1 MSNKKLR
8 LSLLSLLGLALSLGQ
23 LSGSIT
29 INVTAEKLKDPGGI
43 DMAVTGVLALVAD
56 TGTEGFSGPSGTL
69 LEGDDYLVGAWD
81 IASGGGNAPGSFL
94 GTTGA
99 VALSGDWA
107 QDDPLAVYFFPT
119 LALTDP
125 PASAEAVPYG
135 MFRIESGTPDGTDPW
150 VTPEDGTLAHD
161 LVFATTD
168 ATTLFPGGGSSSAD
182 DGIAGLV
189 TPGTAP
195 VAPTGVAGV
204 ADGPGKIIVS
214 WTTDASSDE
223 DGFRVERKSGA
234 SGVWEVVGE
243 VGVGVSVF
251 DDTTGIESGAAYFY
265 RVLATRGP
273 SYSLYS
279 DESAEVTSSAATARF
294 TNLSTRALVGT
305 GDEILIASFE
315 VKGGPLRIYARV
327 AGPDLEAAGIPNF
340 LADPTMQLFKIGN
353 NTPIKEN
360 DNWRDDEAEL
370 VAITDINFQPAFEVD
385 PALVAN
391 LTEDGLYSVVVRGVG
406 DTTGFANVEVYE
418 FADPAEPNS
427 GKLTNLSVR
436 AAVGTGDEILIASF
450 QVTGEVP
457 QRIYS
462 RVAGPDLEAAGIP
475 NFLADPTMEL
485 REPNVDPEI
494 AANDN
499 WRDDEAEL
507 AAITAINFQP
517 AFEVDPALIAT
528 VPGGGKLYSVVVRG
542 VGDTTGF
549 ANVELYDFPE

>member
-1 MSNKKLR
+1 
-8 LSLLSLLGLALSLGQ
+8 
-23 LSGSIT
+23 
-29 INVTAEKLKDPGGI
+29 
-43 DMAVTGVLALVAD
+43 MAVTGVLALVAD

-81 IASGGGNAPGSFL
+81 IATGGGNAPGSFL
-94 GTTGA
+94 GTTGS
-99 VALSGDWA
+99 VTLSGDWA
-107 QDDPLAVYFFPT
+107 AGDPLAVYFFPT
-119 LALTDP
+119 LVLTDP
-125 PASAEAVPYG
+125 PVSAEAIPYG
-135 MFRIESGTPDGTDPW
+135 MFRIETGTLDQTDPW
-150 VTPEDGTLAHD
+150 VTPEDGTTGHD

-168 ATTLFPGGGSSSAD
+168 ATVLFPSGGSSSAD
-182 DGIAGLV
+182 DGIAGLI

-195 VAPTGVAGV
+195 AAPTGVAGV
-204 ADGPGKIIVS
+204 ADGPGKISVS
-214 WTTDASSDE
+214 WTDASSDE
-223 DGFRVERKSGA
+223 DGFRVERKTGA
-234 SGVWEVVGE
+234 NGSWEVIGAVGA
-243 VGVGVSVF
+243 GVSVF
-251 DDTTGIESGAAYFY
+251 DDTTGIESNASYFY

-273 SYSLYS
+273 SWSLYS
-279 DESAEVTSSAATARF
+279 AESAEVMSSAATARF

-315 VKGGPLRIYARV
+315 VKGGPLRIYSRV

-353 NTPIKEN
+353 DTPIKEN

-370 VAITDINFQPAFEVD
+370 SAITAINFQPVFEVD

-391 LTEDGLYSVVVRGVG
+391 LTEDGLYSIVVRGVG

-462 RVAGPDLEAAGIP
+462 RVAGPDLEAAGIA

-485 REPNVDPEI
+485 REPGVDPEI

-517 AFEVDPALIAT
+517 VFEVDPALIAT